1 MISSGAAPQN
11 AYNSGSAPTYLPIR
25 YEYIGY
31 FSLSSGTPPDR
42 GQMSMPEYEVGSYQ
56 DNLVDYPLDL
66 VYSAIS
72 ADLMYIAARS
82 LCSTR

>member
-1 MISSGAAPQN
+1 
-11 AYNSGSAPTYLPIR
+11 
-25 YEYIGY
+25 
-31 FSLSSGTPPDR
+31 
-42 GQMSMPEYEVGSYQ
+42 MSMPEYEVGSYQ